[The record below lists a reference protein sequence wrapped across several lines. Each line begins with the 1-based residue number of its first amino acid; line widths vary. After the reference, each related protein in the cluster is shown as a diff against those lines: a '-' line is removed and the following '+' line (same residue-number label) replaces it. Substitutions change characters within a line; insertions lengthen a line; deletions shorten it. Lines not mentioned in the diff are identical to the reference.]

1 MRPVLNSC
9 GQQPV
14 CRGFG
19 IRCASFKGERN
30 IMKIKTNV
38 KAGDK
43 KGDPPIVIIIKDPVI
58 SS

>member
-1 MRPVLNSC
+1 LRRRAGLPWVWHLLC
-9 GQQPV
+9 LI
-14 CRGFG
+14 RGEG
-19 IRCASFKGERN
+19 D